1 MRKTYLMTIDPTR
14 QSGKPNKWE
23 YNKIS
28 NQIVLVTGLTSEEIV
43 VYSSSPYSYTF
54 CTAIL
59 NGKRKNKNWNGQQA
73 FMLDFDSGITPKEII
88 DKLFDHGIIVN
99 IIYYTFSHTD
109 DHPRFRIIIL
119 LEEPIYNY
127 GIADAIRRGLVKG
140 LDGCDIKCKD
150 AARMF
155 LGGIRS
161 EELSSEHTDIQKL
174 VIFSSIN
181 LVAGDNLQTRKLKK
195 NDCFYNKDNRSTLKK
210 AERENY
216 QHNAPRY
223 EYLSKQKKNDFDF
236 DIAKSKLKIVSDFT
250 TGKELKYKQLFG
262 LITNLIHVK
271 GGEKFLKETMYH
283 YNELGKT
290 AYKIEDFAIIPT
302 LKYYD
307 YLPERLERYSPY
319 PEDHNYTD
327 VIDAVK
333 KPRGEVQVIEPI
345 NKITLS
351 EAEAMLNAEFDKA
364 IQSNDNNIYIF
375 STQTAIG
382 KTTKLTKLNKTTLAF
397 PTHDLKDEI
406 GCKMEV
412 EHLIVPKIPK
422 FKDKL
427 VNEQIKA
434 FYKIGLNDEVYMLI
448 NTIAYFTDVEYSIE
462 DRALARNYL
471 KLINESNNTT
481 KTVLTTHLRALFDQY
496 GHNTIVF
503 DEDPINSL
511 LLIKKFE
518 LSDLLSLEQLANDRE
533 PITQLID
540 LIRST
545 EPGIISQ
552 INHFD
557 IDKKAIATIVSNFY
571 ANSNLVQFFDATSFC
586 KDKLNPNIIHYQIK
600 REIPEGKKVI
610 IMSAT
615 PQIEVYKSLYGDR
628 VKIIDIPLA
637 ESQGKIIQHTKN
649 GYSRSYLKTNQVPD
663 LIDQIGDRPVITFQK
678 HKDIFPTAHPLVHY
692 GNCEGYDFL
701 NGVDLAV
708 VGTPHKNE
716 LHYLFTAYALGI
728 DLTSIDLELQD
739 LKIDWK
745 GFRFRFTTY
754 EDERLRNIQLGSIE
768 ADLVQA
774 IGRARSLRSNAEV
787 LVYSNLPLQIC
798 SSIHP

>member
-1 MRKTYLMTIDPTR
+1 MKKTYLMTIDPTR
-14 QSGKPNKWE
+14 QSGKPNKWD

-43 VYSSSPYSYTF
+43 IYSAPPYSYTF

-59 NGKRKNKNWNGQQA
+59 NGKRINKNWTGQQA
-73 FMLDFDSGITPKEII
+73 FMLDFDSGITPKEVIE
-88 DKLFDHGIIVN
+88 KLLEHGIIVN
-99 IIYYTFSHTD
+99 IIYYTFSHTEE
-109 DHPRFRIIIL
+109 HPRFRIVIL
-119 LEEPIYNY
+119 LEKPIYDY
-127 GIADAIRRGLVKG
+127 CVAEVIRKGLVKG
-140 LDGCDIKCKD
+140 LDGCDTKCKD

-161 EELSSEHTDIQKL
+161 EELSSAHTDIQKL
-174 VIFSSIN
+174 LLFASIN
-181 LVAGDNLQTRKLKK
+181 LVAGDDLQTRILQK
-195 NDCFYNKDNRSTLKK
+195 NDCFYNIDNRSSLKK
-210 AERENY
+210 AEKENY
-216 QHNAPRY
+216 QLNAPRY
-223 EYLSKQKKNDFDF
+223 EYLTKQKDKDFDF
-236 DIAKSKLKIVSDFT
+236 DIAKNKVKIVYDFT
-250 TGKELKYKQLFG
+250 SGIELKYKELFG
-262 LITNLIHVK
+262 LTTSLIHAK
-271 GGEKFLKETMYH
+271 GGEKFLKETMNH

-290 AYKIEDFAIIPT
+290 AYKLEDFAIIPVV
-302 LKYYD
+302 KHYN

-319 PEDHNYTD
+319 QEDHKYTD

-333 KPRGEVQVIEPI
+333 KPRGEVQIIEPI

-351 EAEAMLNAEFDKA
+351 EAEAILSSEFEKA
-364 IQSNDNNIYIF
+364 IHSNDNNIYIF

-397 PTHDLKDEI
+397 PTHDLKGEI

-412 EHLIVPKIPK
+412 EHLVVPDRPV
-422 FKDKL
+422 FRNKL
-427 VNEQIKA
+427 ANEQIKA
-434 FYKIGLNDEVYMLI
+434 FYNIGLNDEVYMLI
-448 NTIAYFTDVEYSIE
+448 NTIAYFMDVEYSDE

-471 KLINESNNTT
+471 SIIAESNSTS

-496 GHNTIVF
+496 GHKTTIF

-511 LLIKKFE
+511 LSIKQFE

-545 EPGIISQ
+545 EPGIINQ
-552 INHFD
+552 INHFG
-557 IDKKAIATIVSNFY
+557 IDKKDIATLVSNFY
-571 ANSNLVQFFDATSFC
+571 INSNLVQFFDATSFC
-586 KDKLNPNIIHYQIK
+586 KDKSNPNIIHYQIK

-610 IMSAT
+610 ILSAT

-637 ESQGKIIQHTKN
+637 ESQGKIIQHAKK
-649 GYSRSYLKTNQVPD
+649 GYSRYYLKSNQVPD
-663 LIDQIGDRPVITFQK
+663 LIEQIGDRPVITFQK

-728 DLTSIDLELQD
+728 DLNSVNLELQD

-745 GFRFRFTTY
+745 GIRFRFTTY
-754 EDERLRNIQLGSIE
+754 EDERLRNIQLGAIE

-774 IGRARSLRSNAEV
+774 IGRARSLRTNAEV

>member
-1 MRKTYLMTIDPTR
+1 M
-14 QSGKPNKWE
+14 
-23 YNKIS
+23 
-28 NQIVLVTGLTSEEIV
+28 
-43 VYSSSPYSYTF
+43 
-54 CTAIL
+54 
-59 NGKRKNKNWNGQQA
+59 
-73 FMLDFDSGITPKEII
+73 
-88 DKLFDHGIIVN
+88 
-99 IIYYTFSHTD
+99 
-109 DHPRFRIIIL
+109 
-119 LEEPIYNY
+119 
-127 GIADAIRRGLVKG
+127 
-140 LDGCDIKCKD
+140 
-150 AARMF
+150 
-155 LGGIRS
+155 
-161 EELSSEHTDIQKL
+161 
-174 VIFSSIN
+174 
-181 LVAGDNLQTRKLKK
+181 
-195 NDCFYNKDNRSTLKK
+195 
-210 AERENY
+210 
-216 QHNAPRY
+216 
-223 EYLSKQKKNDFDF
+223 
-236 DIAKSKLKIVSDFT
+236 
-250 TGKELKYKQLFG
+250 
-262 LITNLIHVK
+262 
-271 GGEKFLKETMYH
+271 
-283 YNELGKT
+283 
-290 AYKIEDFAIIPT
+290 
-302 LKYYD
+302 
-307 YLPERLERYSPY
+307 
-319 PEDHNYTD
+319 
-327 VIDAVK
+327 
-333 KPRGEVQVIEPI
+333 
-345 NKITLS
+345 
-351 EAEAMLNAEFDKA
+351 
-364 IQSNDNNIYIF
+364 
-375 STQTAIG
+375 
-382 KTTKLTKLNKTTLAF
+382 
-397 PTHDLKDEI
+397 
-406 GCKMEV
+406 
-412 EHLIVPKIPK
+412 
-422 FKDKL
+422 
-427 VNEQIKA
+427 
-434 FYKIGLNDEVYMLI
+434 
-448 NTIAYFTDVEYSIE
+448 DVEYSIE

-481 KTVLTTHLRALFDQY
+481 KTVLTTHIRALFDQY
-496 GHNTIVF
+496 AHKTTVF

-586 KDKLNPNIIHYQIK
+586 KDKSNPNIIHYQIK

-774 IGRARSLRSNAEV
+774 IGRARGLRSNAEV
-787 LVYSNLPLQIC
+787 MVYSNLPLQIC